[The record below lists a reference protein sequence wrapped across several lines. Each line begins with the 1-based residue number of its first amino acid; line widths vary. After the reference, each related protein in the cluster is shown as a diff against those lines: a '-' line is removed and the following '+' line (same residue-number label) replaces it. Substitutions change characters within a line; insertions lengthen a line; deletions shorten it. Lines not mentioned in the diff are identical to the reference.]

1 MEKLVKRCEKVAYYG
16 VPDSSDGYIY
26 TKMTGFTEMT
36 VTKNASEYSRQ
47 YIDEEF
53 SQTDITGYSTSVSY
67 EFDRYKDNPV
77 HDDIISITDSEL
89 IGTDAVR
96 PIIMVDMTDSDAEG
110 NSYGAVMRN
119 FAIIPDSE
127 GGSNDAY
134 TYSGTFKVKGSR
146 VTGKAVIS
154 EDGQTITFTE
164 D

>member
-16 VPDSSDGYIY
+16 VPNEDEYIY

-36 VTKNASEYSRQ
+36 TTKNASEYSRQ

-67 EFDRYKDNPV
+67 EFDRYKGNPV
-77 HDDIISITDSEL
+77 HDDIISITDQEL

-96 PIIMVDMTDSDAEG
+96 PIIMVDKTDGSSNEY
-110 NSYGAVMRN
+110 SAVMRN

-154 EDGQTITFTE
+154 EDGQTLTFTE
-164 D
+164 DL